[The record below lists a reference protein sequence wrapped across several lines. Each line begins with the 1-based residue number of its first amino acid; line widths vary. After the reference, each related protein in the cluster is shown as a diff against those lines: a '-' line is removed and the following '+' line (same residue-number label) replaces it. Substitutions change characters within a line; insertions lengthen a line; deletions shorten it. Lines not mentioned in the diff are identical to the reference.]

1 MGVAQWIKWAV
12 WKRLGSGTKDPHCN
26 AQCLSALRWL
36 LHDCKDSRICQR
48 QKCWKQ
54 WDLQLHSEGTQAH
67 YGWVGSVYSRRT
79 WFSIIYK
86 VCQNFVWLKERCCTC
101 AKIFM
106 NIADSLG
113 SLAAIVWQS
122 LKQIVAVSFVCP
134 MPKAKF
140 IESTVYTRLYVYVC
154 KMGMYIAD

>member
-1 MGVAQWIKWAV
+1 M
-12 WKRLGSGTKDPHCN
+12 
-26 AQCLSALRWL
+26 
-36 LHDCKDSRICQR
+36 QR
-48 QKCWKQ
+48 
-54 WDLQLHSEGTQAH
+54 
-67 YGWVGSVYSRRT
+67 Y
-79 WFSIIYK
+79 
-86 VCQNFVWLKERCCTC
+86 FV
-101 AKIFM
+101 